1 MSRETA
7 RTQANNVVCRTPGH
21 QVEENVAKAEGE
33 VEKTKEAKDAPA
45 SATADSTAT
54 VAPDTT
60 SKIPTAAPE
69 SAEVEPVKEAEKTV
83 SEPAPE
89 PIAEPEPEVAEV
101 AKRDSIQEAVEKVQ
115 ASKEGH
121 IGSLD
126 GGDSEGAGKST
137 S

>member
-1 MSRETA
+1 MRYESREKAPGQQLTK
-7 RTQANNVVCRTPGH
+7 VVCRTPGH

-33 VEKTKEAKDAPA
+33 VEKTTEAKDAPA
-45 SATADSTAT
+45 SATAGPTAT

-69 SAEVEPVKEAEKTV
+69 PAEVEPVK
-83 SEPAPE
+83 EPAPE

-101 AKRDSIQEAVEKVQ
+101 AKKDSVQEAVDKVQ
-115 ASKEGH
+115 ASKNGH

-126 GGDSEGAGKST
+126 GGDSEGAGRTAS
-137 S
+137 